1 LASAAAAAYALGF
14 LILEDLV
21 VKSGINGPAAGS
33 CYREDVAM
41 GLPSS
46 QRSVQQLVEDHYAA
60 LYRYA
65 YRLSGAAAEA
75 EDLTQE
81 TFCKAQVQW
90 AQLRDHERA
99 KAWLF
104 SILRNAYL
112 HRARS
117 QRQHREISLDCAGD
131 LPEPLADPLPEVEPE
146 RLQQALAELSEVFR
160 TPVILYYFEDFSYR
174 DIAEQMELPIGT
186 VMSRLA
192 RAKAYLRARLLQPQT
207 AVAAQGQRRAKDG
220 L

>member
-1 LASAAAAAYALGF
+1 
-14 LILEDLV
+14 
-21 VKSGINGPAAGS
+21 
-33 CYREDVAM
+33 M
-41 GLPSS
+41 GLQGV
-46 QRSVQQLVEDHYAA
+46 QRSVQQLVDDYYAA

-65 YRLSGAAAEA
+65 YRLAGAASEA

-81 TFCKAQVQW
+81 AFCKAQLQLG
-90 AQLRDHERA
+90 QLRDPGRA

-117 QRQHREISLDCAGD
+117 QRQHRQVSLDSVGD
-131 LPEPLADPLPEVEPE
+131 VAEPLPEPLPEVEPE
-146 RLQQALAELSEVFR
+146 SLQRALDELPEVFR

-174 DIAEQMELPIGT
+174 DIAEQMDLPIGT

-192 RAKAYLRARLLQPQT
+192 RAKAYLRSRLLQPQST
-207 AVAAQGQRRAKDG
+207 VVAEGHRRANDG